1 MNARSKKNISIL
13 AILLRWLESTFSQKI
28 TNKSVRIIYFD
39 RDGISFETSGFT
51 LFRDA
56 TLKYKSLKHNGTD
69 LVSSR
74 AETSLSIFL
83 VFVFLIV
90 VKTAFEHIK
99 KQHGQ
104 FQV

>member
-1 MNARSKKNISIL
+1 M
-13 AILLRWLESTFSQKI
+13 
-28 TNKSVRIIYFD
+28 IYFD

-90 VKTAFEHIK
+90 VKTAFEHTK
-99 KQHGQ
+99 KTATWS
-104 FQV
+104 VPSPKVL